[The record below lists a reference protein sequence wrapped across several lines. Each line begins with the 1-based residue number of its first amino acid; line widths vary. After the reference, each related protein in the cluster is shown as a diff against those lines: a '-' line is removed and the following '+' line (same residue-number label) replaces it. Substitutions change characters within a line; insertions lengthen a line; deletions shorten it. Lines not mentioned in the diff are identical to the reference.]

1 METCTLGPRRPVQT
15 RPEKLIRW
23 YIFSVLIA
31 LAPLLVGYLTL
42 SLDRGVPALYLLT
55 ARGELLLISTTISS
69 AALGEMLPGGRGS
82 AVPRLIAGGSCVLLV
97 VLSSL
102 FFAAIQAR
110 PDPNPVSVFTTS
122 VWLFG
127 CTLFAS
133 SWAVY
138 FANEGETP

>member
-31 LAPLLVGYLTL
+31 LAPLLVGYLAL

-55 ARGELLLISTTISS
+55 ARGERLLISTTISS

-82 AVPRLIAGGSCVLLV
+82 APRLIAGGSCVLLV